1 MRSSS
6 SSRDLAR
13 LPLLALL
20 TAAPAVAIAP
30 AVGVAQPAARG
41 TIVGRVVDQAS
52 GRPIADAQVVVVG
65 TRLGAPTGP
74 DGTFRIVGAPA
85 GPAVLRALRIGYRAA
100 TQNVT
105 VPSGASVTAAFSLA
119 TTPSTLEQVVV
130 TATGGTQRQREQ
142 GNAVSQI
149 TTDSVALAAVPNVSG
164 LVNGRAAGV
173 SVVGTSGST
182 GTAAR
187 IRIRGANSLSLSND
201 PLLIIDGVRINSDP
215 SSADPNAGVGGQTP
229 SRLND
234 LIPEDIEDI
243 QVLKGPAATGLYG
256 TQAANGVIQITTRR
270 GRAGR
275 TQWNGYAE
283 GGAVNDRNTYP
294 ANWGANGLFADASGA
309 LTVPYTVNQRSCDLV
324 TQSFG
329 DCKQTSVVNFNPL
342 VVHSP
347 FRTGAR
353 EKAGANVSG
362 GGDRS
367 TYYLSADYTSEDGVY
382 RTNSLRQA
390 SVRAN
395 VTAHPASTLDV
406 QTSAGYVR
414 SSLAL
419 PRNDNDYFGYISN
432 GIAGLAFDNA
442 QQGYYPIGPKIIDQL
457 SDGQDINRFTG
468 SVNATYR
475 PATWLSVIGVAGVDN
490 VNRFDNQTFP
500 VGVIPPGYFGDSAGF
515 RSSGRFTTNTSTA
528 NVSAVATRPISSSLT
543 STTTAGFQYQ
553 RDDSRGTTATA
564 LGLAAG
570 TSSLNTGVSQYTVAE
585 PFARSA
591 LVGGLV
597 QEQLAFSDRRF
608 LSLGLR
614 GDKNSAFGKNFGTV
628 YYPSANASW
637 VISDESFFPKPQAL
651 TSLRLR
657 AAYGRSGLRPG
668 VTDALLYYRGV
679 TARVNGAEQ
688 SGITIGN
695 LGDPNLRP
703 ERTNEFE
710 TGLDLSAFSG
720 RTNLEVTYYNKRS
733 QDALVLVPSP
743 PSGGFPAQY
752 RNIGAVGN
760 RGFEALLTL
769 VPLRA
774 ANVAWTSTFN
784 FSTNRNRVL
793 ALGLP
798 APVVFG
804 GGYQRYQV
812 GYPAGGYWDRTFTY
826 ADANKNGVIEPSEIT
841 LSDTARYLGSALPTR
856 NLGWTNDVTV
866 FKWLRLSA
874 LVDYKGGFKQ
884 YNSTESFRCESGVD
898 VCQGIFDPSSSLDR
912 QARSVAANVYNNQSG
927 WIENG
932 DFVKLREVS
941 LTATLPDLFA
951 RRVRARGLSV
961 TVAGRNLHTW
971 TNYSGVDPEVNS
983 VGAPTGPNGPT
994 GASSFSQSDFLSQP
1008 QVRYLTVRVNVN
1020 Y

>member
-1 MRSSS
+1 MLLP
-6 SSRDLAR
+6 SSRRAHSRLSLIVLA
-13 LPLLALL
+13 AVM
-20 TAAPAVAIAP
+20 PAVA
-30 AVGVAQPAARG
+30 VAQPAERG

-52 GRPIADAQVVVVG
+52 GRPVSDAQVVVVG
-65 TRLGAPTGP
+65 TRLGAPTGA

-85 GPAVLRALRIGYRAA
+85 GPVVLRALRIGYRAA
-100 TQNVT
+100 TQTVT
-105 VPSGASVTAAFSLA
+105 VPAGGSVTATFTLA
-119 TTPSTLEQVVV
+119 NTPSTLEQVVV
-130 TATGGTQRQREQ
+130 TATGGTQRQREE

-149 TTDSVALAAVPNVSG
+149 TPDSVSLAAVPNVSG

-215 SSADPNAGVGGQTP
+215 SSTNPNSGGVGGQTP

-234 LIPEDIEDI
+234 LLPEDIEDI

-294 ANWGANGLFADASGA
+294 ANWGANGLFADATGA

-329 DCKQTSVVNFNPL
+329 DCKQTAVVNFNPL

-347 FRTGAR
+347 FRTGPR
-353 EKAGANVSG
+353 EKVGANVSG
-362 GGDRS
+362 GSDRS
-367 TYYLSADYTSEDGVY
+367 TYYLSGDYTSEDGVY
-382 RTNSLRQA
+382 QTNSLR
-390 SVRAN
+390 STSLRAN
-395 VTAHPASTLDV
+395 LTARPASTLDV
-406 QTSAGYVR
+406 ATSAGYVR

-432 GIAGLAFDNA
+432 GIGGVAFDNA
-442 QQGYYPIGPKIIDQL
+442 QQGYYPIGPKLIDQL
-457 SDGQDINRFTG
+457 FDGQDVNRFTG
-468 SVNATYR
+468 SVTATYR
-475 PATWLSVIGVAGVDN
+475 PLTWLSVIGVAGLDN

-500 VGVIPPGYFGDSAGF
+500 VGVIPPGFFGDSAGY
-515 RSSGRFTTNTSTA
+515 RESGRFTINTSTA
-528 NVSAVATRPISSSLT
+528 NLSAVATHALTASLT
-543 STTTAGFQYQ
+543 STTTGGFQYQ
-553 RDDSRGTTATA
+553 RDDSRGTTASA

-570 TSSLNTGVSQYTVAE
+570 TTSLNTGVTQYTIGE
-585 PFARSA
+585 PFSRSA

-597 QEQLAFSDRRF
+597 QEQLASADRRYF
-608 LSLGLR
+608 TLGVR

-628 YYPSANASW
+628 YYPSVNASW
-637 VISDESFFPKPQAL
+637 VVSDESFFPKPEAL

-668 VTDALLYYRGV
+668 VNDALLYYRAV
-679 TARVNGAEQ
+679 TARVGGIEQ

-710 TGLDLSAFSG
+710 TGLDLGGFSG
-720 RTNLEVTYYNKRS
+720 RSNLELTYYNKRS
-733 QDALVLVPSP
+733 QDALILVPSP

-769 VPLRA
+769 IPVRA
-774 ANVAWTSTFN
+774 PNIAWTSTFN

-826 ADANKNGVIEPSEIT
+826 SDANKDGIVEPGEIT
-841 LSDTARYLGSALPTR
+841 VSDTARYLGSSLPTR
-856 NLGWTNDVTV
+856 NLGWTNDITV

-884 YNSTESFRCESGVD
+884 YNATESFRCESGVD
-898 VCQGIFDPSSSLDR
+898 ICQGIFDPTTSLDR
-912 QARSVAANVYNNQSG
+912 QARAVAANVYNVQSG
-927 WIENG
+927 FIENG

-941 LTATLPDLFA
+941 LTASLPDALA
-951 RRVRARGLSV
+951 HRVRARTLSV
-961 TVAGRNLHTW
+961 TFAGRNLHTW

-983 VGAPTGPNGPT
+983 VGAPTGPGGNT
-994 GASSFSQSDFLSQP
+994 GTSSFSQSDFLSQP
-1008 QVRYLTVRVNVN
+1008 QVRYLTVRVNVA